1 MDNCVTILHD
11 LYEYKI
17 SLNIIYNEI
26 SQNSKWTS
34 LNFVFRKILRDEF
47 HDIPTVLWLLLTVL
61 KDLCNGYSLHIP
73 EKKIHKNI
81 TFLRAREWKN
91 AFHIDIN

>member
-26 SQNSKWTS
+26 SQNSKWTL
-34 LNFVFRKILRDEF
+34 LNFVFRKILRD
-47 HDIPTVLWLLLTVL
+47 
-61 KDLCNGYSLHIP
+61 
-73 EKKIHKNI
+73 
-81 TFLRAREWKN
+81 
-91 AFHIDIN
+91 